1 MGLDILRE
9 GKSPDV
15 GAAISIEV
23 DPTHSRLG
31 RISGA
36 QEGRFLGDHFRK
48 VSGTVAE
55 ARSEDGEGVDVGS
68 EGLGDADAVAVG
80 LLQSELQSREE
91 PGRPRNRHGDKPE
104 FPQDAFPVLVA
115 DAVSPS

>member
-23 DPTHSRLG
+23 DTTHSRLG

-48 VSGTVAE
+48 VSGTV
-55 ARSEDGEGVDVGS
+55 RG
-68 EGLGDADAVAVG
+68 
-80 LLQSELQSREE
+80 
-91 PGRPRNRHGDKPE
+91 
-104 FPQDAFPVLVA
+104 
-115 DAVSPS
+115 